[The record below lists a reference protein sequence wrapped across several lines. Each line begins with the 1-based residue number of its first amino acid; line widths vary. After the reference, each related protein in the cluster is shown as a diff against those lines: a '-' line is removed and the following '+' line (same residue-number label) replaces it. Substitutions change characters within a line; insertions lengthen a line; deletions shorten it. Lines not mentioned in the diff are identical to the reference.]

1 MKERASGEI
10 PTMILHHLGDGT
22 CQTIDQL
29 DAALPLNRR
38 QISDG
43 AAMLIKRDYLDRI
56 EAGCYCLTPSGL
68 AAAQRGERVTSGP
81 IGALTGKSRRP
92 PRDTFRQ
99 RAWNAMRIS
108 VTFTIG
114 DLAIV
119 AAKGDKNPESNLVNF
134 LGALRRAGYVAELP
148 VRQRGTH
155 LTSNGFKRFRLMRDT
170 GPIAPVW
177 NNRLRAL
184 WDHNLGRF
192 TADGRGSLCD
202 R

>member
-10 PTMILHHLGDGT
+10 PTMILRHLGDGT

-68 AAAQRGERVTSGP
+68 AAAHRGERITSGP
-81 IGALTGKSRRP
+81 LHPHTGKCRRP
-92 PRDTFRQ
+92 HRDTFRQ
-99 RAWNAMRIS
+99 RAWNAMRMS

-119 AAKGDKNPESNLVNF
+119 AAKDDKDPESNLVNY
-134 LGALRRAGYVAELP
+134 LGALRRVGYVTELP
-148 VRQRGTH
+148 VRQSGTH
-155 LTSNGFKRFRLMRDT
+155 LTSNGFKRFRLLKDT
-170 GPIAPVW
+170 GPVAPVW
-177 NNRLRAL
+177 RAKKRAI
-184 WDHNLGRF
+184 WDYNL
-192 TADGRGSLCD
+192 DGLVGEVSCAR
-202 R
+202 